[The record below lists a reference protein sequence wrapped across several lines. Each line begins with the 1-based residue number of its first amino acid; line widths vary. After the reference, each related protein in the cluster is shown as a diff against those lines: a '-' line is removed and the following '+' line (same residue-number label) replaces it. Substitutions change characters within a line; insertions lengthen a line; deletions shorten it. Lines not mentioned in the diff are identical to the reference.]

1 MAFVKACL
9 VVILVTVTHALMTP
23 QAAPGAVAAKE
34 DASTMTS
41 DQCVNYLKQWRPNE
55 DKVSE
60 QFFRD
65 NADYALKARSFPYGE
80 QVSKDMFLKYVLP
93 YSHFDEARDD
103 WRAHMFQTLHPFVK
117 DKKTLQEAAEA
128 LFPVWSNAF
137 GKQLE
142 FKADMTPQIMA
153 PITETLKN
161 GFASCTGMSIFLAD
175 CMRSVGIPARVVG
188 TNAWN
193 RESKGNHNWVEVW
206 MGDHWNFVDAVPT
219 GNLVAWNQ
227 TWFKEQAAK
236 QVSSPIENA
245 ILSPL
250 WGPEAN
256 TVYNLSWRIPSQF
269 VPAIDVT
276 ASYAGKPLPEATFV
290 FIPASFIVILLAVAT
305 LGGAGFIYKK
315 NKEKYGWERMA

>member
-1 MAFVKACL
+1 MALIRVSL
-9 VVILVTVTHALMTP
+9 VVILAAATHAFMTP
-23 QAAPGAVAAKE
+23 KAAPGGAAAKA
-34 DASTMTS
+34 DASTITS

-65 NADYALKARSFPYGE
+65 NAEYAMKARSLPYGE

-93 YSHFDEARDD
+93 YSHFDEGRDA
-103 WRAHMFQTLHPFVK
+103 WRVEMFQTLHPFVK

-128 LFPVWSNAF
+128 LFPAWSNAF
-137 GKQLE
+137 GKQLK
-142 FKADMTPQIMA
+142 FKPDMTPQIMA
-153 PITETLKN
+153 PISETLKN

-193 RESKGNHNWVEVW
+193 RESKGNHNWVEIW

-227 TWFKEQAAK
+227 TWFQEQATK
-236 QVSSPIENA
+236 QVSSPIEHA

-276 ASYAGKPLPEATFV
+276 ANYAGKPLPESSFA
-290 FIPASFIVILLAVAT
+290 FIPASLIVILLALVT
-305 LGGAGFIYKK
+305 LGSARFVYNK